1 MEYGGKEMN
10 GYDRKGSMKSKRS
23 GIIRGLV
30 ASVVLIFQFMIV
42 IYLSFFLN
50 NYSIYIYYGMQILG
64 LMIIVGLVNNSSND
78 SFKIGWLILIA
89 AVPVA
94 GLIMYALWGRSS
106 PTKGLRAEH
115 MKYIEYGYRF
125 DSFDE
130 RTVERFERSHPAWRR
145 LSGYMRKE
153 HFPITSGNRLTY
165 YRSGEE
171 AFEAVIRD
179 ITEAKKFIFLD
190 FFIVADGALW
200 KRMSDLLIRKA
211 SEGVEIRFLYD
222 DFGAMTRTDRRL
234 WKLLKNNG
242 IRVAIFNPIQK
253 EFFKLYFNYRSHQK
267 IIVVDGD
274 IAYTGGFNLADE
286 YVNLVHKL
294 GYWKDSGVRIE
305 GNGAYGLTSIFL
317 GMWGMAAGERNEDYD
332 LYKPSPCEANSSFV
346 QVIADGPENNPKN
359 PIASCIMQMIYGA
372 QKRLYITT
380 PYLVIEQGMITA
392 LKDAAKSGVD
402 VRIIT
407 PSVPDKKGVFML
419 TRYHYIELL
428 AAGVRIFEYTPGF
441 IHAKTYVS
449 DDLTLLGTINMD
461 YRSLYLHY
469 ECGSLIWD
477 DDINKAVVNDIENVI
492 SVSHEV
498 SLEEC
503 NSRPLLYRGF
513 QKVLNLFSS
522 LV

>member
-10 GYDRKGSMKSKRS
+10 GYERKGSMKSKRS
-23 GIIRGLV
+23 GIVRGLV
-30 ASVVLIFQFMIV
+30 ASVVLIFQFLIV

-50 NYSIYIYYGMQILG
+50 NNSIYIYYGMQIIG
-64 LMIIVGLVNNSSND
+64 LIIIIGLVNNSSND

-106 PTKGLRAEH
+106 PTKKLRTEH

-125 DSFDE
+125 ERYDE
-130 RTVERFERSHPAWRR
+130 AAEADFAGRYPSWKR
-145 LSGYMRKE
+145 LSAYMKNE
-153 HFPITSGNRLTY
+153 HFPMTSGNSLTY

-171 AFEAVIRD
+171 AFEAVFEDVRK
-179 ITEAKKFIFLD
+179 ARRFVFLD

-200 KRMSDLLIRKA
+200 KRMSDLLIQKA

-222 DFGAMTRTDRRL
+222 DFGAMTRTDRQL

-267 IIVVDGD
+267 IIIVDGD

-294 GYWKDSGVRIE
+294 GYWKDSGIRVE

-317 GMWGMAAGERNEDYD
+317 GMWGMAAGERNENYD
-332 LYKPSPCEANSSFV
+332 FYKPSAAEPNRSFV

-359 PIASCIMQMIYGA
+359 PIASGIMQMIYGA

-380 PYLVIEQGMITA
+380 PYLVIEQGMLTA

-407 PSVPDKKGVFML
+407 PSVPDKKAVFML
-419 TRYHYIELL
+419 TRYNYVGLL
-428 AAGVRIFEYTPGF
+428 EAGVRIYEYTPGF
-441 IHAKTYVS
+441 IHAKTVVA

-469 ECGSLIWD
+469 ECGTIIWD
-477 DDINKAVVNDIENVI
+477 EDINREVAADIESVI
-492 SVSHEV
+492 AASHEV
-498 SLEEC
+498 TYEEC
-503 NSRPLLYRGF
+503 KSRPLLYRGC